1 MRAVVINEYGPSE
14 KLTLVDLKEPGP
26 RPDEVLIRVRAAGV
40 NPVDWKIRSG
50 MLKLVLWLRFPFIPG
65 FDISGDVEAV
75 GSQVARFKPGDR
87 VYAMLGPPRGG
98 GYAELAVAP
107 ESAVA
112 RRAHS
117 QSYIEAASMPVAGL
131 TALQG
136 LRDLGRLKPGQ
147 SVLINGASGGVG
159 TFAVQIARAL
169 GARVTGVCG
178 PQNVELVRSLGAETV
193 LDYTKED
200 FTAPGKAYDVILD
213 AVAKSSFAK
222 CQRVLAPAGTYVT
235 TLPSVDVLIRGTV
248 LLPLLSLVGQ
258 YQRAMTLFAKAR
270 WQDLEY
276 LASLADEGKLKPVID
291 RVYPLDQAAQR
302 MTRASPSEPGGR
314 SSWRL
319 GERKAVLDQT
329 SMM

>member
-1 MRAVVINEYGPSE
+1 MRAIVINGYGTSE
-14 KLTLVDLKEPGP
+14 QLTLTDLDEPRPGP
-26 RPDEVLIRVRAAGV
+26 RGVLIRVRAAGV

-75 GSQVARFKPGDR
+75 GSQVTRFKPGDP

-112 RRAHS
+112 RKAYS

-136 LRDLGRLKPGQ
+136 LRDLGRLMPGQ

-178 PQNVELVRSLGAETV
+178 PKNKELVRSLGAELV

-200 FTAPGKAYDVILD
+200 FTAPGKIHDVILD
-213 AVAKSSFAK
+213 AVARSSFAS

-235 TLPSVDVLIRGTV
+235 TLPNVGVLIQGMV

-258 YQRAMTLFAKAR
+258 RQRALTLFAKAR
-270 WQDLEY
+270 REDLEY

-291 RVYPLDQAAQR
+291 RVYPLDQARAAHDQSESER
-302 MTRASPSEPGGR
+302 TRG
-314 SSWRL
+314 
-319 GERKAVLDQT
+319 KIVLEIG
-329 SMM
+329 